1 MEKNNTPE
9 ESKQSYINPSFELS
23 SHASVDDVASN
34 RPKNSLS
41 RDLDE
46 FSEEERAAIVD
57 YEATG
62 IAVLGTKDLRGTR

>member
-1 MEKNNTPE
+1 MEKKYTPE
-9 ESKQSYINPSFELS
+9 EHKMGYMNPSFELS
-23 SHASVDDVASN
+23 SHASTDDPALS

-46 FSEEERAAIVD
+46 FSEEERASIID